1 MNNFFLHSI
10 AVPFPRV
17 YSRAV
22 PTRFTVLGSG
32 SGGNASYLET
42 EQTRL
47 LIDAGLSGRQIRLRL
62 AQLGRSPE
70 TLDGILLTHEH
81 TDHTQGLKAL
91 CAKLEIPV
99 YCNRLTADELRFKM
113 ETRLDIRQF
122 VTGEP
127 FEIGDVVAET
137 FPVPHDAQDPVG
149 FHVKTA
155 DGGVGVLTDLGQAT
169 RLVLERVRGVSALFI
184 EANYD
189 LNLLQEDT
197 RRPWAIKQRIMS
209 RHGHLANTAAA
220 EAVETLANGTLRH
233 VTLGHLSRD
242 CNTPEIA
249 REAVAAKLGQAGI
262 DSIRIDVSTQAE
274 PTETVTL

>member
-1 MNNFFLHSI
+1 MP
-10 AVPFPRV
+10 A
-17 YSRAV
+17 
-22 PTRFTVLGSG
+22 RFTVLGSG

-70 TLDGILLTHEH
+70 TLDSILLTHEH
-81 TDHTQGLKAL
+81 ADHTQGLKAL
-91 CAKLEIPV
+91 CTKLKIPV
-99 YCNRLTADELRFKM
+99 YCNRLTADEMRFKM
-113 ETRLDIRQF
+113 ETKLEICQF
-122 VTGEP
+122 ITGEP
-127 FEIGDVVAET
+127 FEIGDVLVEN

-155 DGGVGVLTDLGQAT
+155 EGGSIGMLTDLGQAT
-169 RLVLERVRGVSALFI
+169 RLVLERVRGASALFI

-189 LNLLQEDT
+189 LNLLQKDT

-209 RHGHLANTAAA
+209 RHGHLSNDATA
-220 EAVETLANGTLRH
+220 EAVATLANGTLRH

-242 CNTPEIA
+242 CNTPQIA
-249 REAVAAKLGQAGI
+249 RETIAAKLGEAGI
-262 DSIRIDVSTQAE
+262 DTIQINVSTQAD
-274 PTETVTL
+274 PTETLTL

>member
-1 MNNFFLHSI
+1 M
-10 AVPFPRV
+10 
-17 YSRAV
+17 

-81 TDHTQGLKAL
+81 ADHTQGLKAL
-91 CAKLEIPV
+91 CTKLKIPV
-99 YCNRLTADELRFKM
+99 YCNRLTADEMRFKM
-113 ETRLDIRQF
+113 QTKLEICQF

-127 FEIGDVVAET
+127 FEIGDVVVEN

-149 FHVKTA
+149 FHLKTA
-155 DGGVGVLTDLGQAT
+155 EGGSIGMLTDLGQAT
-169 RLVLERVRGVSALFI
+169 RLVLERVRGASALFI

-189 LNLLQEDT
+189 LNLLQKDT

-209 RHGHLANTAAA
+209 RHGHLSNDATA

-242 CNTPEIA
+242 CNTPQIA
-249 REAVAAKLGQAGI
+249 RETITTKLAQAGI
-262 DSIRIDVSTQAE
+262 DNIQINVSTQAD
-274 PTETVTL
+274 PTETLTL

>member
-1 MNNFFLHSI
+1 M
-10 AVPFPRV
+10 PFPRV

-113 ETRLDIRQF
+113 QTRLDIRQF

-169 RLVLERVRGVSALFI
+169 RLVLERVRGVSTLFI

-209 RHGHLANTAAA
+209 RHGHLSNAATA

-242 CNTPEIA
+242 CNRPEIA
-249 REAVAAKLGQAGI
+249 RETVAAALGQAGI
-262 DSIRIDVSTQAE
+262 DAIQLDVSSQAE
-274 PTETVTL
+274 MTKTVTL

>member
-1 MNNFFLHSI
+1 M
-10 AVPFPRV
+10 
-17 YSRAV
+17 

-47 LIDAGLSGRQIRLRL
+47 LIDAGLSGRQIRLRM

-81 TDHTQGLKAL
+81 ADHMQGLKAL
-91 CAKLEIPV
+91 CAKLEIPI
-99 YCNRLTADELRFKM
+99 YCNRLTADEMRFKM
-113 ETRLDIRQF
+113 KTRLDIRQF

-127 FEIGDVVAET
+127 FEIGDVSVEN

-149 FHVKTA
+149 FHVKTP
-155 DGGVGVLTDLGQAT
+155 DGGIGMLTDLGQAT
-169 RLVLERVRGVSALFI
+169 RLVLERVRGASALFI

-209 RHGHLANTAAA
+209 RHGHLSNAAAA

-262 DSIRIDVSTQAE
+262 DTLQIDVSTQAE
-274 PTETVTL
+274 PNETLTL

>member
-1 MNNFFLHSI
+1 
-10 AVPFPRV
+10 
-17 YSRAV
+17 V

-42 EQTRL
+42 DQTRL
-47 LIDAGLSGRQIRLRL
+47 LIDSGLSGRQIRLRL
-62 AQLGRSPE
+62 GQLGRSPE
-70 TLDGILLTHEH
+70 TLNGILLTHEH

-91 CAKLEIPV
+91 CGKLEIPV
-99 YCNRLTADELRFKM
+99 YCNRLTADELRFRM
-113 ETRLDIRQF
+113 ETKLDVRQF
-122 VTGEP
+122 VTGQA
-127 FEIGDVVAET
+127 FDIGDVTVEN

-149 FHVKTA
+149 FHVRTA

-189 LNLLQEDT
+189 LNLLQDDM

-220 EAVETLANGTLRH
+220 EAVETLANGTLRNI
-233 VTLGHLSRD
+233 VLGHLSRD

-249 REAVAAKLGQAGI
+249 RAVVATRLGQAGI
-262 DSIRIDVSTQAE
+262 DNLRINVSTQAE
-274 PTETVTL
+274 TTKTITL